1 MPIKSVRSSPAAF
14 RFDPD
19 VKKALAVI
27 AAREGRSMANM
38 LEWLIKQHCEREALG
53 WPVSAESSRKPSP
66 TDVAANATLGTEIKK
81 A

>member
-1 MPIKSVRSSPAAF
+1 MKSVRSSPAAF

-19 VKKALAVI
+19 VKKALAAI

-53 WPVSAESSRKPSP
+53 WPVSIEGALEAGPNGAAENS
-66 TDVAANATLGTEIKK
+66 ATNKN
-81 A
+81 